1 MRIFGKFTVG
11 CLVLLLSGCFTTSMS
26 TETSKAIC
34 DAWED
39 TLFLPSR
46 ADTEETA
53 QGLSN
58 QPVIHKA
65 ACKKSG

>member
-1 MRIFGKFTVG
+1 MRIFGKFTSV
-11 CLVLLLSGCFTTSMS
+11 CLVLLLSGCLTTSMS
-26 TETSKAIC
+26 TATSRAIC

-53 QGLSN
+53 QGLTDAGAI
-58 QPVIHKA
+58 QKV
-65 ACKKSG
+65 ACDKI